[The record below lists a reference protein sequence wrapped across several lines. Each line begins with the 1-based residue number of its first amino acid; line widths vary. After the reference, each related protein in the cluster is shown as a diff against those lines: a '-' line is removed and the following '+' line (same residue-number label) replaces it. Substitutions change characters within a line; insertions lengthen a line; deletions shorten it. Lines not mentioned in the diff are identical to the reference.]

1 LAHGI
6 VNNSFFINR
15 LKKGENTAYE
25 TLFRLYFDRL
35 FYFAKSYLE
44 DEDEAK
50 EITQNVFF
58 KFWKKRASLNID
70 SNLNAYLF
78 RMTKNECLDYFKHQK
93 VKANYHDVIQRERAS
108 LNQTSLQDHPDLL
121 LIESELEEK
130 VNQILNELP
139 PRCKQIFIKSRF
151 EGLKYK
157 EISSEM
163 NISIKTVEHQIAK
176 ALRLFRRE
184 LQEYMGLF

>member
-1 LAHGI
+1 
-6 VNNSFFINR
+6 
-15 LKKGENTAYE
+15 
-25 TLFRLYFDRL
+25 
-35 FYFAKSYLE
+35 
-44 DEDEAK
+44 
-50 EITQNVFF
+50 
-58 KFWKKRASLNID
+58 
-70 SNLNAYLF
+70 
-78 RMTKNECLDYFKHQK
+78 MTKNECLDYFKHQK

>member
-1 LAHGI
+1 MAHGI
-6 VNNSFFINR
+6 INNSFFISR

-157 EISSEM
+157 EIASEM

-184 LQEYMGLF
+184 LQEYTGLF

>member
-1 LAHGI
+1 M
-6 VNNSFFINR
+6 NR
-15 LKKGENTAYE
+15 LKKGEHTAYE

-58 KFWKKRASLNID
+58 KFWKSRNSLSID

-93 VKANYHDVIQRERAS
+93 VRANYQDNIKKERAA
-108 LNQTSLQDHPDLL
+108 LNQSSLQDHPDLL
-121 LIESELEEK
+121 LIETELEAK
-130 VNQILNELP
+130 VSQILDELP

-157 EISSEM
+157 EIANEM

>member
-1 LAHGI
+1 MAHGI

>member
-1 LAHGI
+1 M
-6 VNNSFFINR
+6 
-15 LKKGENTAYE
+15 
-25 TLFRLYFDRL
+25 FRLYFDKL
-35 FYFAKSYLE
+35 FYFARTYLE
-44 DEDEAK
+44 NEEEAK

-58 KFWKKRASLNID
+58 KFWQKRATLNID

-93 VKANYHDVIQRERAS
+93 VKANYQDNIQKERAS
-108 LNQTSLQDHPDLL
+108 LNQASLQDHPGLL
-121 LIESELEEK
+121 LIETELEEK
-130 VNQILNELP
+130 VSQILDELP

-157 EISSEM
+157 EIASEM
-163 NISIKTVEHQIAK
+163 DISTKTVEHQIAK

-184 LQEYMGLF
+184 LQEYIGLFL

>member
-1 LAHGI
+1 M
-6 VNNSFFINR
+6 
-15 LKKGENTAYE
+15 
-25 TLFRLYFDRL
+25 FRLYFDRL
-35 FYFAKSYLE
+35 FYFAKSYIE

-58 KFWKKRASLNID
+58 KFWQKRATLNVD

-78 RMTKNECLDYFKHQK
+78 RMVKNECLDYFKHQK
-93 VKANYHDVIQRERAS
+93 VKANYKDNIQRERAS
-108 LNQTSLQDHPDLL
+108 LNQASLQDHPGLL
-121 LIESELEEK
+121 YIETELEEK
-130 VNQILNELP
+130 VNQILDELP

-157 EISSEM
+157 EIASEM
-163 NISIKTVEHQIAK
+163 NISTKTVEHQIAK

-184 LQEYMGLF
+184 LQEYMGLFL

>member
-1 LAHGI
+1 MAHGI

-163 NISIKTVEHQIAK
+163 NISIRTVEHQIAK